1 MLADSLIKIGVTGEL
16 FHTIAGTAFADLWI
30 NDQRETWPIR
40 SKRFQWWLRRS
51 YYQETGSALGAGAI
65 RAALDLLEARA
76 QFDGPERAVYVRVAE
91 HSGRIYLDL
100 GDERWRAVEIGPDGW
115 RVVDHPPVRFRRPPG
130 LLPIPVPQRGGSIEL
145 LAPYLNLSSRND
157 FVLVTMWLLATLR
170 STGPYPALVISGEQG
185 SAKTVLAKIL
195 KAIVDPNAAPAR
207 TLPREDRELFI
218 AANNGHVLAF
228 DNLSTLPLGL
238 SDTLCRLASG
248 GGFAIRQLY
257 TDQDEVLF
265 DAARPVILNG
275 IEDFVTRP
283 DLGDRAIF
291 LTLPPITDVAR
302 RPEQKLWQDFLV
314 ARPFILGAL
323 LDALSHGLRKLP
335 HVRVERL
342 PRMADFIIWGTACE
356 TALWPVGTCAGA
368 YAANRTAAVE
378 NVIDADPV
386 ADAVRAIMA
395 TRISWMGT
403 ASDLFRAAADLAD
416 VAMAIRSAEWPK
428 NPRALAGRL
437 RRAQTFLRILGIE
450 VAFTREGRAGKRMI
464 KMSAVD
470 RVPWRGVTGGVRH
483 RDHRHGAG

>member
-1 MLADSLIKIGVTGEL
+1 MLVDSLIKIGVTGEL
-16 FHTIAGTAFADLWI
+16 FHTTTGTAFADLWI

-40 SKRFQWWLRRS
+40 SKRFQWWLRRR
-51 YYQETGSALGAGAI
+51 YYQETGSAPSAGTI
-65 RAALDLLEARA
+65 RSALDLLEARA

-100 GDERWRAVEIGPDGW
+100 GDERWRAVEIGPDEW

-170 STGPYPALVISGEQG
+170 SSGPYPALVISGEQG

-228 DNLSTLPLGL
+228 DNLSTLPLCL

-248 GGFAIRQLY
+248 GSFAVRKLY

-283 DLGDRAIF
+283 DLADRAIF
-291 LTLPPITDVAR
+291 LTLPPIKDAGR
-302 RPEQKLWQDFLV
+302 RPEQELWQDFLA

-323 LDALSHGLRKLP
+323 LHVVSHGLGKLP
-335 HVRVERL
+335 QVRVERL

-356 TALWPVGTCAGA
+356 TALWPAGTFVGA

-378 NVIDADPV
+378 DVIDADPV

-395 TRISWMGT
+395 TRTSWIGT
-403 ASDLFRAAADLAD
+403 ASDLFHIVADFTDDATET
-416 VAMAIRSAEWPK
+416 RSAGWPK

-437 RRAQTFLRILGIE
+437 RRAQTFLRMSGIE
-450 VAFTREGRAGKRMI
+450 IAFTREGRAGTRMI
-464 KMSAVD
+464 KMSA
-470 RVPWRGVTGGVRH
+470 
-483 RDHRHGAG
+483 RD